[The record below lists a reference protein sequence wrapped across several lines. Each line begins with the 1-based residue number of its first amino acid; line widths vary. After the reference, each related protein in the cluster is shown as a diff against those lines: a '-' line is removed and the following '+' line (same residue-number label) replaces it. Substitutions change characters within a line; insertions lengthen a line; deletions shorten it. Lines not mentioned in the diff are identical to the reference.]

1 MTNRRFNDLAVIDD
15 GGVTRPIEGQLGQ
28 RARFD
33 LLRLGRKKRGWYGTT
48 PFFCRWIRP
57 KDP

>member
-33 LLRLGRKKRGWYGTT
+33 LLRLGRKKGGGTVPP
-48 PFFCRWIRP
+48 PFLP
-57 KDP
+57 LDTS